1 MSDDHKFTQSGW
13 IGADLDGTLAEYSSW
28 NGGKI
33 GKPIPAMVKHVKKLL
48 KLGWEVRIFTA
59 RMSDPDKREQ
69 AKTVEA
75 INAWCEE
82 HIGQKLKATCVK
94 DFSMVCLYDDRCVQ
108 VEKNTGRI
116 IGDEALIEVK

>member
-1 MSDDHKFTQSGW
+1 MSDKQDGW
-13 IGADLDGTLAEYSSW
+13 VGIDLDGTLAKYAGW

-33 GKPIPAMVKHVKKLL
+33 GEPVPAMVELAKKLL

-59 RMSDPDKREQ
+59 RMSDPDRREQ
-69 AKTVEA
+69 AKQVEA
-75 INAWCEE
+75 IGAWCEE
-82 HIGQKLKATCVK
+82 HIGQRLKVTNVK

-116 IGDEALIEVK
+116 IGDETVIEIE